1 MRSPIYM
8 VSYGVKVINVGTFKL
23 FAFCFLA
30 CCIYRDIESENH
42 RAMESG
48 RDISALNLLDLQKI
62 LLSFSSIVID
72 NYLLLNVYVN
82 WVSVS
87 VEITKLERC
96 LLFHD
101 IFKSSMMKCQKFL
114 LFWQRKHKVRW
125 KFSKVSL
132 FRIWVS
138 VNVLHC

>member
-1 MRSPIYM
+1 MGSRSSMLVRLNY
-8 VSYGVKVINVGTFKL
+8 S
-23 FAFCFLA
+23 CFVFLLVA
-30 CCIYRDIESENH
+30 YTNIESENH

-48 RDISALNLLDLQKI
+48 RNISALNLLDLQKI

-87 VEITKLERC
+87 EITKLEPS

-101 IFKSSMMKCQKFL
+101 IFKSSMMKCKKFL
-114 LFWQRKHKVRW
+114 L
-125 KFSKVSL
+125 
-132 FRIWVS
+132 
-138 VNVLHC
+138 LHLENSQKCLYLEYGFQ